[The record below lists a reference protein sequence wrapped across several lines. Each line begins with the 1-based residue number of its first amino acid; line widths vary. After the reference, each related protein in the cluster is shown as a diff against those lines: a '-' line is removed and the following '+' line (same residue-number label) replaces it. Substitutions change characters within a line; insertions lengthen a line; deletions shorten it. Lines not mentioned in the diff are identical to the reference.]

1 MQPGAQGFEGGGGW
15 WHPTDQTD
23 HQAATKAAPGW
34 TGWRHN
40 AYHVGLY
47 HLVMT
52 AMLLATVA
60 VLDLPVTPAGLAA
73 GIGLSAVTHAFLD
86 RRWPVRWLL
95 EHTRS
100 KPFARMAGRGINGMY
115 LADQALHYACLWAC
129 ALLIGLTSC
138 RSGRAPSAP
147 ANP

>member
-1 MQPGAQGFEGGGGW
+1 MNSATVFAAIAATLYAAHQLADHVLG
-15 WHPTDQTD
+15 QTD
-23 HQAATKAAPGW
+23 HQAANKAAPGW

-52 AMLLATVA
+52 AMLLTAVA
-60 VLDLPVTPAGLAA
+60 VLDLPLTATGLAA
-73 GIGLSAVTHAFLD
+73 GIGFSAVTHAILD

-100 KPFARMAGRGINGMY
+100 KPFARMASHGINGMY
-115 LADQALHYACLWAC
+115 LADQALHYACLWAS
-129 ALLIGLTSC
+129 ALLIAGL
-138 RSGRAPSAP
+138 SGGAS
-147 ANP
+147 